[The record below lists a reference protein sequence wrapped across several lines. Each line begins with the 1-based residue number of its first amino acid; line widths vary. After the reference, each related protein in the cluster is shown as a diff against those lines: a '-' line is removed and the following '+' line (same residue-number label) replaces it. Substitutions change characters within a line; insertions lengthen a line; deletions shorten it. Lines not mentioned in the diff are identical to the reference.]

1 MAGNNGKPESNFREL
16 LAAISAILGFFV
28 ALVSFILNV
37 LKWAQDPQ
45 TFRIV
50 SVVGF
55 ILYLLG
61 SLWFTFK
68 VKSVNQKWRWVSL
81 VALYVFSNLYFI
93 WVGTWM
99 VPPAPTTVT
108 IDCMRGVSLWSTY
121 WDDKGSSVETSF
133 VQDEK
138 TNLMEIDYTIETDGY
153 VAVSREISSEILSGT
168 QGIRFSYKGSGAP
181 NTIELK
187 MIYRPDAEGKSAVF
201 SVLWNRATG
210 VQDWT
215 SLESPYSLFVCW
227 TDTGCQAGE
236 SLDLGRVWKIDIA
249 ISNKKGDTPGSGTVL
264 IDCIYGIRQVER
276 TGQETF
282 EITGN

>member
-1 MAGNNGKPESNFREL
+1 MAGNNGKAGSNFREW
-16 LAAISAILGFFV
+16 LAAISAILGVFV

-50 SVVGF
+50 SIVGF

-61 SLWFTFK
+61 SLWFIFK
-68 VKSVNQKWRWVSL
+68 VKNVNQKWRWASL

-99 VPPAPTTVT
+99 VTPAPAPVT
-108 IDCMRGVSLWSTY
+108 IDTMDGVSLWNTY
-121 WDDKGSSVETSF
+121 WDDKGSSIAVSL
-133 VQDEK
+133 VPGKK
-138 TNLMEIDYTIETDGY
+138 TNVMEIAYTIETDGY
-153 VAVSREISSEILSGT
+153 VGVSREISSEILADT
-168 QGIRFSYKGSGAP
+168 KGIRFSYKGSGAP

-187 MIYRPDAEGKSAVF
+187 MLYRPDAEGKSAVF
-201 SVLWNRATG
+201 SVLWNRATN

-215 SLESPYSLFVCW
+215 SLELPYSLFVCW

-236 SLDLGRVWKIDIA
+236 SLDLGQVWKIDIA
-249 ISNKKGDTPGSGTVL
+249 ISNKKSDTPGSGIVL
-264 IDCIYGIRQVER
+264 IDDIQGIR
-276 TGQETF
+276 
-282 EITGN
+282 